1 MIRNNC
7 GFDYSAEGDGLAV
20 TIGGE
25 IDHHGAAPLR
35 DGIDALIWAHRP
47 KHLYIDMSGVE
58 FMDSSGLGLIMG
70 RYELMREL
78 GGDVTVRDPAPCV
91 DRMLKL
97 TGFDR
102 RVKIELSARPAR
114 RPRDGR

>member
-7 GFDYSAEGDGLAV
+7 GFDFSAEGDRLTV
-20 TIGGE
+20 SVGGE

-35 DGIDALIWAHRP
+35 DGIDALIWEYRP
-47 KHLYIDMSGVE
+47 KHLYLDMSGVE
-58 FMDSSGLGLIMG
+58 FMDSSGLGLI
-70 RYELMREL
+70 REL

-102 RVKIELSARPAR
+102 RVKTEISTARPR
-114 RPRDGR
+114 R

>member
-35 DGIDALIWAHRP
+35 DGIDALIWEHRP

-78 GGDVTVRDPAPCV
+78 GGDVTR
-91 DRMLKL
+91 
-97 TGFDR
+97 
-102 RVKIELSARPAR
+102 
-114 RPRDGR
+114 

>member
-35 DGIDALIWAHRP
+35 DGIDALIWEHRP
-47 KHLYIDMSGVE
+47 KHLYIDMSGV
-58 FMDSSGLGLIMG
+58 
-70 RYELMREL
+70 
-78 GGDVTVRDPAPCV
+78 
-91 DRMLKL
+91 
-97 TGFDR
+97 
-102 RVKIELSARPAR
+102 
-114 RPRDGR
+114 

>member
-7 GFDYSAEGDGLAV
+7 GFDFSAEGDRLTV
-20 TIGGE
+20 SVGGE

-35 DGIDALIWAHRP
+35 DGIDALIWEYRP
-47 KHLYIDMSGVE
+47 KHLYLDMSGVAC
-58 FMDSSGLGLIMG
+58 MDSSGLGLIMG
-70 RYELMREL
+70 RYELMRAL

-102 RVKIELSARPAR
+102 RVKTEISTARPR
-114 RPRDGR
+114 R

>member
-7 GFDYSAEGDGLAV
+7 GFDFSAERENLTV
-20 TIGGE
+20 SVGGE
-25 IDHHGAAPLR
+25 IDHHGAVPLR
-35 DGIDALIWAHRP
+35 DGIDALIWENRP
-47 KHLYIDMSGVE
+47 KHLYLDMSGVE

-91 DRMLKL
+91 DRMLRL

-102 RVKIELSARPAR
+102 RVKIELTTAGIRTPHGKR
-114 RPRDGR
+114 

>member
-35 DGIDALIWAHRP
+35 DGIDALIWDHRP
-47 KHLYIDMSGVE
+47 KHLYIVFPGVG
-58 FMDSSGLGLIMG
+58 FMETPGLGRIW
-70 RYELMREL
+70 
-78 GGDVTVRDPAPCV
+78 GGNGLLPGPGGGGGPNQNA
-91 DRMLKL
+91 
-97 TGFDR
+97 GF
-102 RVKIELSARPAR
+102 
-114 RPRDGR
+114 

>member
-1 MIRNNC
+1 
-7 GFDYSAEGDGLAV
+7 
-20 TIGGE
+20 
-25 IDHHGAAPLR
+25 
-35 DGIDALIWAHRP
+35 
-47 KHLYIDMSGVE
+47 MSGVE

-78 GGDVTVRDPAPCV
+78 GGGVTVRDPAPCV

-102 RVKIELSARPAR
+102 RVKTEISTARPR
-114 RPRDGR
+114 R

>member
-7 GFDYSAEGDGLAV
+7 GFDFSAEGDGLFV
-20 TIGGE
+20 SVGGE

-35 DGIDALIWAHRP
+35 DSIDALIWEYRP
-47 KHLYIDMSGVE
+47 RHLYLDMSGVE

-97 TGFDR
+97 TGFER
-102 RVKIELSARPAR
+102 RVKTEISAARPKR
-114 RPRDGR
+114 

>member
-1 MIRNNC
+1 MSRNNC
-7 GFDYSAEGDGLAV
+7 GFDFSAEGDRLTV
-20 TIGGE
+20 SVGGE

-35 DGIDALIWAHRP
+35 DGIDALIWEYRP
-47 KHLYIDMSGVE
+47 KHLYLDMSGVE

-102 RVKIELSARPAR
+102 RVKTEISTARPR
-114 RPRDGR
+114 R

>member
-1 MIRNNC
+1 MKYENDVLTAR
-7 GFDYSAEGDGLAV
+7 LA
-20 TIGGE
+20 GE
-25 IDHHGAAPLR
+25 LDHHLAAEIR
-35 DGIDALIWAHRP
+35 AKIDEAMMANLPKKLI
-47 KHLYIDMSGVE
+47 LELSEIE

-102 RVKIELSARPAR
+102 RVKTEISTARPR
-114 RPRDGR
+114 R